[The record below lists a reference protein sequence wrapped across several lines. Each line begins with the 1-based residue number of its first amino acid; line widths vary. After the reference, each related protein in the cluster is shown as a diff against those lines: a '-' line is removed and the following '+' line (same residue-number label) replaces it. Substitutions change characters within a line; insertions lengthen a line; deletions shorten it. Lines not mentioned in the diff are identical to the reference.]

1 MRSIS
6 LSLKVAR
13 MIMEIQQKGDRDRPA
28 TSALGR
34 LDMQE
39 FMFECPYLSG
49 TFFLFA
55 TLIMPDFSK
64 DQPCKTC
71 HWTHHE

>member
-28 TSALGR
+28 TSALGM

-39 FMFECPYLSG
+39 FMFDCPYLSG
-49 TFFLFA
+49 SFFFCLR
-55 TLIMPDFSK
+55 
-64 DQPCKTC
+64 
-71 HWTHHE
+71 H